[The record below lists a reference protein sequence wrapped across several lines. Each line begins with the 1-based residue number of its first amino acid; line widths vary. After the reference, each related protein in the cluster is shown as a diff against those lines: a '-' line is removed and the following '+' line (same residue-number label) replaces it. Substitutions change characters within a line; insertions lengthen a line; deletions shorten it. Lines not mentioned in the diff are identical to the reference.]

1 MSNFF
6 LTEMK
11 GSPLDTL
18 KNESVPFTRFLADWY
33 MSGPASPQPFKS
45 LFDKT
50 VDMSNDMTDRAVDAL
65 MRSGP
70 SRMHA
75 GQTSAARLASG
86 LSGSALRVPE
96 TRTGSLLAV
105 SI

>member
-1 MSNFF
+1 MSNIF

-11 GSPLDTL
+11 GSPLDSL
-18 KNESVPFTRFLADWY
+18 RGESVPFTRFRADWY
-33 MSGPASPQPFKS
+33 RASLASLPPFKS

-50 VDMSNDMTDRAVDAL
+50 AELTQDMADRALEAFMHSSSV
-65 MRSGP
+65 
-70 SRMHA
+70 RMHA

-96 TRTGSLLAV
+96 IRTGSFVAV